1 MDAAPHGSIFLRFI
15 VLNVKQKEGQERP
28 QQVRVDTFPR
38 GSVLMNELMSLLMQ
52 RVAEVGVHWVH
63 CNECVVTSKLY
74 PPTHVLPGLCIVQLH
89 PAAASSVVHAYWHR
103 PNLSMS
109 GYATNSLMLYTGA
122 RASSEAVP
130 GQLPYNTQR
139 RGHGVLL
146 LYGASPKMASSTRDL
161 LRAAGLAPCQ
171 LRKTA
176 MLTFSKA
183 PYVAGDAGVP

>member
-1 MDAAPHGSIFLRFI
+1 MRTDAFPRDSIDFTFT
-15 VLNVKQKEGQERP
+15 VLNVKQKEGQARP

-63 CNECVVTSKLY
+63 CNECVVTSKPY
-74 PPTHVLPGLCIVQLH
+74 PPTYILPGLCIVQLH

-109 GYATNSLMLYTGA
+109 GYAINSLMLYTGA

-146 LYGASPKMASSTRDL
+146 LDGASPKMASSTRDL
-161 LRAAGLAPCQ
+161 LRAA
-171 LRKTA
+171 A
-176 MLTFSKA
+176 MRPVNCSKLQCSLSRRCHML
-183 PYVAGDAGVP
+183 